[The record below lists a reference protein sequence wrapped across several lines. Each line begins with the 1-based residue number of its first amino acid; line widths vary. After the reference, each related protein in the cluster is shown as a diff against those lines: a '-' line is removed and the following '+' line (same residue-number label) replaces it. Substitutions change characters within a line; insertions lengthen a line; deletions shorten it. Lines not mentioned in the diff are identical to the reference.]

1 MPPRRTR
8 SSVPRTSKD
17 GARVL
22 VLRIGIVGLAS
33 AVWREVSVP
42 ETFTL
47 AQLHRVIQSVF
58 SWLDYHLYQFDVRET
73 LYADPAAELDD
84 ARSSNVPLTH
94 LRLAVG
100 DRFTYLYDFGD
111 DWEHEI
117 TLLAAAPMPR
127 ARGSEQLFPQVL
139 GGAGAAPPEDSGGPP
154 GYQALLEALA
164 NPKHPEHRQASQWVP
179 RGFDAARFDLPGA
192 DHALV
197 LACAWGAI

>member
-1 MPPRRTR
+1 MPSKKTR
-8 SSVPRTSKD
+8 STAKLTTKV

-22 VLRIGIVGLAS
+22 VLRISITGLAP
-33 AVWREVSVP
+33 AVWRDVSVP

-47 AQLHRVIQSVF
+47 AQLHRVIQTVF

-73 LYADPAAELDD
+73 CYADPAAELDD
-84 ARSSNVPLTH
+84 ARSSIVSLADF
-94 LRLAVG
+94 RLAVG

-117 TLLAAAPMPR
+117 TVQEAAPMPR

-139 GGAGAAPPEDSGGPP
+139 GGSGAAPPEDSGGPL
-154 GYQALLEALA
+154 GYQELLEALA
-164 NPKHPEHRQASQWVP
+164 NPKHPGHRQASQWVP
-179 RGFDAARFDLPGA
+179 RGFDPTRFDLPSA